1 MFQIQNTW
9 ECLIHP
15 DTMTVTKC
23 FANSTLSKVNR
34 IESKNVFT
42 IPRSCVRWFDTLKN
56 TNIKFRMEEESDE
69 FEISNWK
76 AMFISHFNSTD
87 FYNQF
92 QEVSKKQHI
101 EILHFQI
108 KLQNFRFHA
117 KVIAWKQSSSL
128 SIEITHIH
136 GSLPNS
142 SKLNKGLLNASLL
155 SQLTKEFNT
164 IMGRPHL
171 PSCLT
176 NRSPLNQRLW
186 SLTSVS
192 YAVAL
197 RRKMDIH
204 TYRYVQQ
211 SCCDWIMATERD
223 RFLNDVILVQCT
235 ILMSHKD
242 KCPISD
248 FCCDKTVFEVAAEP
262 DFVRRGKCLDPQ
274 SSINGN

>member
-1 MFQIQNTW
+1 
-9 ECLIHP
+9 
-15 DTMTVTKC
+15 
-23 FANSTLSKVNR
+23 
-34 IESKNVFT
+34 
-42 IPRSCVRWFDTLKN
+42 
-56 TNIKFRMEEESDE
+56 MEEESDE

-223 RFLNDVILVQCT
+223 RFLNDAILGPAGQLEGVNQFSVHQSVPWIRSVMKDLDLDLGSGSKT
-235 ILMSHKD
+235 I
-242 KCPISD
+242 
-248 FCCDKTVFEVAAEP
+248 
-262 DFVRRGKCLDPQ
+262 FVP
-274 SSINGN
+274 